1 MVNAETH
8 NTAMWLRNHSKG
20 MEQTILRIM
29 RGHPKKMYS
38 TARLGWFADNLET
51 YVGIIWG
58 DKTPDG
64 YSLKPVDWVEIASS
78 WLNEYGMEAPP

>member
-29 RGHPKKMYS
+29 RGQSPTK
-38 TARLGWFADNLET
+38 FADNLET
-51 YVGIIWG
+51 YVGILWG
-58 DKTPDG
+58 DRTPDG
-64 YSLKPVDWVEIASS
+64 YSLKPVDWVEISDS
-78 WLNEYGMEAPP
+78 WLNEYGMDWEQPPP